1 MENKYYPATFDEC
14 IHLMEYEMC
23 NWFYKG
29 VNGEDIFTWKDNPER
44 ETYPIWTPL
53 ILNLEDN
60 TTFVD
65 HRTSFNRF
73 CFHVENGT
81 ARIKYL
87 DKEDIESLFNPL
99 DIIDFK
105 KTETGSLLFD
115 ILGNDKRHNTRTTFC
130 YVYTRTKWL
139 LIYTKET
146 EETRFAGF
154 IKNKLELK
162 KLLKQLDIL

>member
-1 MENKYYPATFDEC
+1 MENKYYPATFDDC

-73 CFHVENGT
+73 CFHVGNST
-81 ARIKYL
+81 ARVKYL
-87 DKEDIESLFNPL
+87 DKEDIESFQIPL
-99 DIIDFK
+99 DEWFTSKHKYQGVYRVEAQGLQINPRVTIKTKDFIRDGSGNYV
-105 KTETGSLLFD
+105 ET
-115 ILGNDKRHNTRTTFC
+115 IK
-130 YVYTRTKWL
+130 VYRL
-139 LIYTKET
+139 N
-146 EETRFAGF
+146 
-154 IKNKLELK
+154 IKNKTEFGK
-162 KLLKQLDIL
+162 ILKQSNIL

>member
-1 MENKYYPATFDEC
+1 MENKYYPATFDDC

-73 CFHVENGT
+73 CFHVGNST
-81 ARIKYL
+81 ARVKYL
-87 DKEDIESLFNPL
+87 DKEDIESL
-99 DIIDFK
+99 
-105 KTETGSLLFD
+105 GYSLSKEDDSYKEFLKVGEFYKYYIVICPIFSKNLGVYIN
-115 ILGNDKRHNTRTTFC
+115 ILTNQNTDQT
-130 YVYTRTKWL
+130 
-139 LIYTKET
+139 I
-146 EETRFAGF
+146 RFSGF
-154 IKNKLELK
+154 IKNKLELS